1 VRLIGID
8 EVLDL
13 VGVSR
18 STLWRMVRAGE
29 FPRRVEMSPGR
40 RGHVYEDVM
49 AWIEARARGERLSS
63 GTEASDNK
71 GARRGARGAAAS

>member
-1 VRLIGID
+1 MRFIGID

-13 VGVSR
+13 IGVSR
-18 STLWRMVRAGE
+18 STLWRMVRAGT

-49 AWIEARARGERLSS
+49 AWIEARARGESVRS
-63 GTEASDNK
+63 GTGSKLKK
-71 GARRGARGAAAS
+71 GARRLI